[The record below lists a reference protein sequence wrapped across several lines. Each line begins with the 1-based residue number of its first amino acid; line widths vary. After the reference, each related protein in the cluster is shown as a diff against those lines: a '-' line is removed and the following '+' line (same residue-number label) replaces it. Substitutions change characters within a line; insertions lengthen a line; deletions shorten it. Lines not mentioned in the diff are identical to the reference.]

1 MFIMQREM
9 ARAFCRMVRD
19 VVKRVKS
26 ESLCLGF
33 IRGFLNVMPGKKSQ
47 SNISHV
53 FLPGFW
59 WSRTIL
65 PSETMSP
72 RVPLRGPYGSLMFCE
87 LRRALDGET
96 VIRDFG

>member
-1 MFIMQREM
+1 MQREM
-9 ARAFCRMVRD
+9 ARAFCLMVRD

-33 IRGFLNVMPGKKSQ
+33 ISVFLNVMVSKKSQ

-53 FLPGFW
+53 FLPGFLGC
-59 WSRTIL
+59 RNIL

-72 RVPLRGPYGSLMFCE
+72 RVPRWGPS
-87 LRRALDGET
+87 AS
-96 VIRDFG
+96 